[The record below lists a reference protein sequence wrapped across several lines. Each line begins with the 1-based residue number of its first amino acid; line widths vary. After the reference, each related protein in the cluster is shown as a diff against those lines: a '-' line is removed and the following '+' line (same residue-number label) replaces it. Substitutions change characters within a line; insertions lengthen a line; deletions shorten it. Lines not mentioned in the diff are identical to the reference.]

1 MPSRRKKTTLKI
13 DTRANKPAKT
23 AKSVKSSR
31 STKPSKVSRKRGAL
45 SDAQGVSASMQDPKK
60 QERAIQKQ
68 ERSQIK
74 QQRIKAKQDKKRAK
88 QDAKLEK
95 LKATKE
101 KKSVQKRSRNKVNT
115 DVSNVFAMPSANAN
129 ANESGIANTQRL
141 NNQSQEQTFT
151 PSQRQEMLPLASADQ
166 TSNIRGAR
174 RDQQKQ
180 LLQDDKGLQDL
191 IERANK
197 EAFEEELQRSKR
209 RAKSKRRARAQQ
221 RERRT
226 HNAYI
231 THVLRIL
238 GIVAAVLV
246 TIFGAIFVYRSDLFH
261 VDNIEVYGTYHLN
274 NLEVTRIAAVSD
286 DSTLLRLDE
295 AGIKRRLGEN
305 AWVQNAE
312 VQRVFP
318 NTLKIIITERS
329 GEAVV
334 RINDKSIWVV
344 SADGAW
350 LSSATNDD
358 WNAGPRIV
366 DVSTS
371 IVSPVSG
378 KACDD
383 EGILNALNA
392 IKVLSQ
398 RTKNEIDTISAESA
412 AKTTL
417 NLKSGVSVAF
427 GEAKDVELKEAAIW
441 SILDKLQG
449 KVSYINVHV
458 PSRPTYRSITNLND
472 VDNTND
478 EQQ

>member
-1 MPSRRKKTTLKI
+1 M
-13 DTRANKPAKT
+13 
-23 AKSVKSSR
+23 
-31 STKPSKVSRKRGAL
+31 
-45 SDAQGVSASMQDPKK
+45 
-60 QERAIQKQ
+60 
-68 ERSQIK
+68 
-74 QQRIKAKQDKKRAK
+74 
-88 QDAKLEK
+88 
-95 LKATKE
+95 
-101 KKSVQKRSRNKVNT
+101 
-115 DVSNVFAMPSANAN
+115 
-129 ANESGIANTQRL
+129 
-141 NNQSQEQTFT
+141 
-151 PSQRQEMLPLASADQ
+151 
-166 TSNIRGAR
+166 
-174 RDQQKQ
+174 
-180 LLQDDKGLQDL
+180 
-191 IERANK
+191 
-197 EAFEEELQRSKR
+197 
-209 RAKSKRRARAQQ
+209 
-221 RERRT
+221 
-226 HNAYI
+226 
-231 THVLRIL
+231 
-238 GIVAAVLV
+238 
-246 TIFGAIFVYRSDLFH
+246 
-261 VDNIEVYGTYHLN
+261 N

-295 AGIKRRLGEN
+295 AGIKQRLSEN
-305 AWVQNAE
+305 AWVQDVE

-392 IKVLSQ
+392 VKVLSQ
-398 RTKNEIDTISAESA
+398 RTKDELDTISAESA
-412 AKTTL
+412 AKMTL

-458 PSRPTYRSITNLND
+458 PSRPTYRSITSD
-472 VDNTND
+472 TDG